1 MSPTEQPRS
10 LDLKSLTEVLIR
22 HFDIHEGT
30 YQLNLGFRIGVG
42 GFAMDGDPESNPLP
56 GAMVGV
62 ESVSLSRIS
71 EGMSAPNAVDAALVN
86 PPSKPKAK
94 ARVKKVD

>member
-1 MSPTEQPRS
+1 MSNIEPSLS

-42 GFAMDGDPESNPLP
+42 GFAMDGGPDGHPLP

-62 ESVSLSRIS
+62 ESLSLARIP
-71 EGMSAPNAVDAALVN
+71 EGMTAPNALDAALVN
-86 PPSKPKAK
+86 PSSKPKAR
-94 ARVKKVD
+94 ARAKKVK